1 MSVLVAMTIR
11 GMNFWTMGE
20 KTPEKHVGLGP
31 YQPCQN
37 GFKVKYVKNRGVR
50 ELPSWCEDLRG
61 VSLNYLNLAKRILF
75 PSGVTICLP
84 AGQQVYIYTR
94 KFISYCAH
102 TSTKHSNIIY
112 SKLGARERLSG
123 FFSLLGAS
131 RNGWLS

>member
-84 AGQQVYIYTR
+84 AGQQVYIYTHANL
-94 KFISYCAH
+94 FH
-102 TSTKHSNIIY
+102 TVRTHQQNIQI
-112 SKLGARERLSG
+112 
-123 FFSLLGAS
+123 
-131 RNGWLS
+131 